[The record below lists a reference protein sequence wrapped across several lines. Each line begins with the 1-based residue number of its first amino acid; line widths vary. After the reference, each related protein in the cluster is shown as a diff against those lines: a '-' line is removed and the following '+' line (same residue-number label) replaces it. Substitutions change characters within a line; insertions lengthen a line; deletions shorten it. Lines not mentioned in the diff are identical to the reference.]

1 MTESAAQTSVIC
13 PLCEDSHPS
22 WESISYK
29 CENVCVS
36 VDAKLIGYLFQEPQ
50 GQYLSQQKAHQYVS
64 P

>member
-29 CENVCVS
+29 QENVCVS
-36 VDAKLIGYLFQEPQ
+36 VDAGLTGYSFQEPQ
-50 GQYLSQQKAHQYVS
+50 GQ
-64 P
+64 